1 VDTFRGK
8 KQLQHP
14 LLQWDSREF
23 KVSHVV
29 SGKNNV
35 YFNHL
40 TLRVLG
46 LRCRRHW
53 FAEYIQVVVIVGVAY
68 HTALSGSPSDVGT
81 MRTIFLGVGCGRS
94 SRPNAILC
102 CDVVTSSVV
111 VVVVV
116 VVVLE

>member
-1 VDTFRGK
+1 VATPPASNWTG
-8 KQLQHP
+8 
-14 LLQWDSREF
+14 REF
-23 KVSHVV
+23 EVSHVV

-35 YFNHL
+35 DFNHL

-53 FAEYIQVVVIVGVAY
+53 FAKHIQVVVIVGVSDDP
-68 HTALSGSPSDVGT
+68 ALSCSPSNVGT
-81 MRTIFLGVGCGRS
+81 MRTIFLGVRCGRP